1 MSTSAVVR
9 HRLVQSWPILTI
21 LLLVTVLA
29 TFVSDRLTIN
39 ALLDDGIARGIDAN
53 GILIGLQRGVILLA
67 MGLAL
72 LGQQAVLSRLFVVA
86 IGVTTLALITS
97 VAALVATFSHQPA
110 IGAFRLLTDG
120 ALLWTMNLL
129 VFAAW
134 YWLVDS
140 GAAPGTRRPPG
151 ARCELLFPQQAS
163 ELSGWNGWCAG
174 AVDYLYLAFNTNTS
188 FSPSETLF
196 LSRRAK
202 LLMMC
207 QAMTSL
213 VIVAVILARA
223 INTIQ

>member
-1 MSTSAVVR
+1 MRRISFWTINRLGRPTSEAGLQASSSWIEPVAAAGPGSSPDDGAMSTSAVVR

-29 TFVSDRLTIN
+29 TLVSDRLTIN

-72 LGQQAVLSRLFVVA
+72 LGQQAVLNRLFVVA

-151 ARCELLFPQQAS
+151 AR
-163 ELSGWNGWCAG
+163 
-174 AVDYLYLAFNTNTS
+174 
-188 FSPSETLF
+188 
-196 LSRRAK
+196 
-202 LLMMC
+202 
-207 QAMTSL
+207 
-213 VIVAVILARA
+213 
-223 INTIQ
+223 